1 MIKTEHL
8 SKYYNKNGRV
18 VKALENA
25 NLEVSKGEWVAI
37 SGPSGSGKSTLLM
50 VLSGLMQPDGGG
62 LTIDNT
68 DVLGMTQ
75 SQKAKW
81 RQAHVGMVFQ
91 EFYLFPY
98 LSVLENVLFAAK
110 EQNQAIQA
118 KAFNVLELVGLHEHA
133 MHRPDELSMGQ
144 RQKTAIARAL
154 INDPELLLVDE
165 PTGNLDP
172 RSSMEIMDIFRALHV
187 RKSTIVLVTHNPDV
201 ARCADTRYELSLG
214 IIAKSG

>member
-8 SKYYNKNGRV
+8 SKYFNKNGRV